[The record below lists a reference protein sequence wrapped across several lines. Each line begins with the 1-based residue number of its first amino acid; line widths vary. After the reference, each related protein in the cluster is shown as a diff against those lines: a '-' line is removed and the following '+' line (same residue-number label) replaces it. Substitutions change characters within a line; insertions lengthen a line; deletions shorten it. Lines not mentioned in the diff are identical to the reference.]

1 MTLLPGRSRNWLL
14 ALLLAI
20 AGSASA
26 QSTHPEETIERK
38 EKLEE
43 AAPDT
48 WFGRGA
54 LDRWLE
60 PHDRYRDDLQQRH
73 GFAWV
78 AIFSPMVQLGT
89 EGSQTL
95 NEVLDVFAH
104 WEGFLEHPTLGR
116 SSIQVYLTHAQDGFA
131 NTTTSELAED
141 LGLVLL
147 TNDAAADEVYNA
159 IAVLAW
165 EQVMFQERL
174 RVLVGQLEPESTF
187 DENEFLGYDRES
199 FFARP
204 LANNPVRP
212 SLGSGPGAALWVT
225 PNASLYG
232 MAGLISQAG
241 DPRYPDVGDLDD
253 DVYLKFVEFGY
264 TPELAGAG
272 QGNYRV
278 AWSRLD
284 SSKEHPSSNAV
295 MLSFDQELGPDYAVA
310 LRYAYSDGDVAPT
323 KRFGSIGFIWR
334 RAFGRNGDWLGI
346 GAFWGDPSESH
357 VDGDPS
363 NPRLDDEYG
372 AELFWRAQLT
382 DRVQF
387 TTDLQLRNPSNDD
400 SDDLEAVLGFRLALF
415 F

>member
-1 MTLLPGRSRNWLL
+1 MRLLPVRSRNWLL
-14 ALLLAI
+14 AVLLAI
-20 AGSASA
+20 AGGASA
-26 QSTHPEETIERK
+26 QSTDPEEAIER
-38 EKLEE
+38 EE

-48 WFGRGA
+48 WFGRGP
-54 LDRWLE
+54 LDRWLK
-60 PHDRYRDDLQQRH
+60 PHDLYRDDLQQRH

-95 NEVLDVFAH
+95 NEVLDVFAY
-104 WEGFLEHPTLGR
+104 WEGVLEHPTLGR
-116 SSIQVYLTHAQDGFA
+116 SSIEVYLTHAQDGLT

-141 LGLVLL
+141 LGLVML
-147 TNDAAADEVYNA
+147 TNDVDADVVENA

-174 RVLVGQLEPESTF
+174 RLLVGQLEPDSTF

-199 FFARP
+199 FFAQP

-212 SLGSGPGAALWVT
+212 SLGSGLGAALWVR
-225 PNASLYG
+225 PNASFYG
-232 MAGLISQAG
+232 MGGLISQAG
-241 DPRYPDVGDLDD
+241 DPRYPDVGALDD
-253 DVYLKFVEFGY
+253 DVYLKFIEFGY
-264 TPELAGAG
+264 TPELTGAG

-295 MLSFDQELGPDYAVA
+295 MLSFDQELGPDYALA
-310 LRYAYSDGDVAPT
+310 LRYAYSDGDVVPT

-334 RAFGRNGDWLGI
+334 RAFGRNNDWLGI

-382 DRVQF
+382 DRAQI
-387 TTDLQLRNPSNDD
+387 TTDLQLRKPSNDE
-400 SDDLEAVLGFRLALF
+400 SDDLEAVLGFRLAIF